1 MLPRI
6 TLFIPCFVD
15 QLCPQVGVDMVRV
28 LRRIGCEVSFSSEQT
43 CCGQP
48 AFNTGYWDDA
58 RVVAKRFLRV
68 FDNAEVVVAPSG
80 SCTAMVRKFY
90 PELLG
95 EGVNIAKFYEFSE
108 FLTDVAKVEDVG
120 AAFPHRVTFHD
131 SCHALRELGMKDGP
145 RNLLKS
151 VRGLELVEMNHADDC
166 CGFGGTFSV
175 KFGMISAAM
184 GDTKTE
190 NAAATAAQ
198 FVTSVDPSC
207 LMHLDGVLR
216 KKQSPMQA
224 IHLASILA
232 SEVRA

>member
-190 NAAATAAQ
+190 NASATAAE

-216 KKQSPMQA
+216 KKKSPLQA
-224 IHLASILA
+224 IHLACILA
-232 SEVRA
+232 SEERA